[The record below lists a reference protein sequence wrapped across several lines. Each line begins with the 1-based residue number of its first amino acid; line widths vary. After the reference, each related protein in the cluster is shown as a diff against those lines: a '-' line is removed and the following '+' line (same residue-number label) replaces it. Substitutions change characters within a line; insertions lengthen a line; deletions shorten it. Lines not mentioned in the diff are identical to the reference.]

1 MALRVLQIQLDTNT
15 VQPEEL
21 PSVVEQEYVGGRGVA
36 AWLLT
41 HRLPAGTGPLS
52 PANLLVF
59 SAGPLTGTK
68 VPATS
73 TFVASTRSPLT
84 GAIAHSWA
92 QGAWGAALRRVG
104 YDALTI
110 QGRSENWCFITIDGS
125 KVAVRP
131 AGDLLGLDTV
141 MTERVLRHALGA
153 DYRVVCVGPAGEA
166 GVAYSNIVADGRFM
180 AEPAGTGVVMAFKR
194 IKAIAIRDGAAV
206 QLAEPQRAQ
215 AVSTQITQRSAN
227 SAVAAGIKQYGS
239 NYYLP
244 FAKENGALTGY
255 NGQQGRA
262 HIHAITRTSLAQLAP
277 REGFGCEGCPLP
289 CHSRYVRP
297 NGGAAVYPEIEAV
310 AGFAAQ
316 CGITSLEGLAAVAD
330 RCLRLGL
337 DTASTSAALAFLME
351 CQEQGLSRSGAIGWG
366 DEDAILEAVERL
378 GQKQEKR
385 DMLSLGVGE
394 MQEIFWG
401 SSAWAP
407 HVKGLAMPGLDPR
420 SGQELALALATSPIG
435 GDYRYSMDYAELLPE
450 RPAWVPD
457 GASSPQHPDGKV
469 ARLIWHER
477 FAAALDAAGVCR
489 RLALLAY
496 QVMPADLTEL
506 LSAALGR
513 PFGSADLARLGERIV
528 TVERL
533 FMQAHSTVSS
543 ADMLPTRWRTE
554 QLGDGQAAGHLPALD
569 SMLPE
574 YYKRHGWDAK
584 GTPPAK
590 RLAELNIET

>member
-1 MALRVLQIQLDTNT
+1 MALRVLQIHLDTNT

-21 PSVVEQEYVGGRGVA
+21 PSAVEQEYAGGRGAA

-41 HRLPAGTGPLS
+41 HRLPPGTGPLS

-59 SAGPLTGTK
+59 STGTLTGTAI
-68 VPATS
+68 PATS

-92 QGAWGAALRRVG
+92 QGAWGAALRRAG

-110 QGRSENWCFITIDGS
+110 QGRSENWCFITIDGP

-141 MTERVLRHALGA
+141 ATDRVLRHALGA
-153 DYRVVCVGPAGEA
+153 DYRVICVGPAGEA
-166 GVAYSNIVADGRFM
+166 GVAYSSIVADGRFM

-194 IKAIAIRDGAAV
+194 IKAIAIRDSAPVRVAD
-206 QLAEPQRAQ
+206 LPRAQ
-215 AVSTQITQRSAN
+215 AVSAQIAQRAGS
-227 SAVAAGIKQYGS
+227 SPLAAGITQYGS

-244 FAKENGALTGY
+244 FAKENGALTSY

-262 HIHAITRTSLAQLAP
+262 HIHGITRTTLAQHAP
-277 REGFGCEGCPLP
+277 REGFGCEGCPLS
-289 CHSRYVRP
+289 CHSRYTRP
-297 NGGAAVYPEIEAV
+297 NGGTAAYPELEAV

-316 CGITSLEGLAAVAD
+316 CGITSLEALATVAD

-351 CQEQGLSRSGAIGWG
+351 CQEQGLSRTGAIGWG

-420 SGQELALALATSPIG
+420 AGQELALALATSPIG
-435 GDYRYSMDYAELLPE
+435 GDYRYSMDYAELLPD

-457 GASSPQHPDGKV
+457 GAPSPQNTDGKV

-489 RLALLAY
+489 RLALMAY
-496 QVMPADLTEL
+496 QVTPADLTEL
-506 LSAALGR
+506 LSASLGR

-533 FMQAHSTVSS
+533 FMQKHSTVSS
-543 ADMLPTRWRTE
+543 ADTLPVRWRTE
-554 QLGDGQAAGHLPALD
+554 PLGDGLAANHLPALD

-584 GTPPAK
+584 GTPTDK
-590 RLAELNIET
+590 RLAELNIEA